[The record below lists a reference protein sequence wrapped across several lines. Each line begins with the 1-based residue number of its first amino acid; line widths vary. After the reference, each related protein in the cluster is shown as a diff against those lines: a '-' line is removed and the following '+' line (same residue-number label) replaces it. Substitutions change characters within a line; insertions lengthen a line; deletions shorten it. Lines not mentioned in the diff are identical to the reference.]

1 MKLLIK
7 LFSGLLILM
16 IAFILGVMAVT
27 QGFLSFLI
35 GGVEVQNI
43 ESVLSSIQ
51 NMSDLTTSRY
61 SYSQVITVSR
71 DVPSIVD
78 IFYGET
84 MQFQAVGHVTAGVDM
99 GSLTEEDVQVI
110 NNQLIITLPDARL
123 LDCFFSENDSR
134 VVSQQSAI
142 LANYPEDLQ
151 ILARRLAIQHFRQQS
166 LEDGIID
173 NARLQAETS
182 IEEFLRVTTGDTY
195 SNIDV
200 IFAPTPPEQSI
211 EFPET
216 CLNNEG

>member
-7 LFSGLLILM
+7 LFTGFLILL
-16 IAFILGVMAVT
+16 IAFIFGVIAVT

-61 SYSQVITVSR
+61 SYSQTISVSR
-71 DVPSIVD
+71 NVPSVVD

-84 MQFQAVGHVTAGVDM
+84 LEFQAIGHVTAGVDL
-99 GSLTEEDVQVI
+99 GSLTDNDVQVI

-134 VVSQQSAI
+134 VISQQSAI

-151 ILARRLAIQHFRQQS
+151 IMARRLAIEHFRDQS

-182 IEEFLRVTTGDTY
+182 IEEFLRVTTGETY

-200 IFAPTPPEQSI
+200 IFAPTSPDQMMQY
-211 EFPET
+211 PET
-216 CLNNEG
+216 CLNN